1 MNFLD
6 PYDVA
11 NPTTATPPEQAQPQP
26 SLEEEVNQVIGQLG
40 GFWGMIR
47 KQGQTALQTARKD
60 FSEVVVQAQKEVGKW
75 TAPEPSTGETA
86 SLSNATNASSS
97 RAVED
102 KAEGSS
108 PSSMP
113 EAPSSD
119 STDAATSQAVPS
131 SSSQTLFSR
140 FQAVLPPNIASTL
153 QNNIPESIRHAS
165 ESVDF
170 AQLRATL
177 SDEFQRVQGVTRT
190 QAEDYV
196 RKSET
201 MLREAMKEAG
211 AVLKDAVKII
221 PPEEGNVSSSSST
234 GFIWDGSDMW
244 MLPSEA
250 SDSSISSRG
259 KSSEV
264 GTPSSGSL
272 GDLQRVAT
280 RADSLLKRLRHDAEI
295 IKHEPN
301 LSQFN
306 TWLEKEVDTKEGG
319 IGSDH
324 WKARM
329 AEEWGDPADGA
340 ALQATHDELV
350 PSVLDDAT
358 FWKRYFFRVYQI
370 RHEEEKRK
378 VLIQSVE
385 QEEDFSWEDDDDET
399 PSTSDRKP
407 VPASTEE
414 PTTAV
419 DLPIASSSKG
429 HAKDSSR
436 DTNTSSPQL
445 LTPAGTSPRASE
457 DGSYDVVPSSH
468 ASNAS
473 VKDKD
478 ESDGDSDWE

>member
-11 NPTTATPPEQAQPQP
+11 NPATATPPEQAQPQP

-75 TAPEPSTGETA
+75 TAPEPSAGEAA
-86 SLSNATNASSS
+86 SPSNTTDASSG

-108 PSSMP
+108 SSSTP
-113 EAPSSD
+113 EVPSSD
-119 STDAATSQAVPS
+119 STTSQALPS

-140 FQAVLPPNIASTL
+140 FQAALPPNIASTL

-170 AQLRATL
+170 AQLRTTL
-177 SDEFQRVQGVTRT
+177 SDEFQRVQGVTRS

-196 RKSET
+196 KKSEA

-295 IKHEPN
+295 IKHEPSP
-301 LSQFN
+301 LQFN
-306 TWLEKEVDTKEGG
+306 TWLEKEVDVKEGG
-319 IGSDH
+319 IDSDH

-358 FWKRYFFRVYQI
+358 FWKRYFFRIYQI

-378 VLIQSVE
+378 ALIQSVE

-407 VPASTEE
+407 VAASTEE
-414 PTTAV
+414 AV
-419 DLPIASSSKG
+419 ELPAASSGKG
-429 HAKDSSR
+429 HVKDSSR
-436 DTNTSSPQL
+436 DTNISSPQL

-457 DGSYDVVPSSH
+457 DGSYDVVPSSR

-473 VKDKD
+473 TKDKED
-478 ESDGDSDWE
+478 SDGDSDWE